1 MSRSTR
7 TRRATIALA
16 IWSQACVVHRPMP
29 ADGSFQPGSELSIR
43 SVVPLQLMRQTDT
56 LPPISVCCETAVEGR
71 FLRVVGDTLVLQ
83 RGSGVAVT
91 SNLTR
96 IPGHKEILT
105 VVRTAGTEVTVRQ
118 IDRGRTTALVLGITA
133 ALIGLVAL
141 AASQIEYGFPSG
153 GSTF

>member
-1 MSRSTR
+1 MSRSSR

-29 ADGSFQPGSELSIR
+29 ADGSLQPGSDLSIR
-43 SVVPLQLMRQTDT
+43 SVVPLQLTRQTDT

-71 FLRVVGDTLVLQ
+71 FMRVAGDTLVLQ
-83 RGSGVAVT
+83 RGSGVAVL
-91 SNLTR
+91 SNMTR
-96 IPGHKEILT
+96 IPGQHEILT

-118 IDRGRTTALVLGITA
+118 IDRARTTALVLGITA
-133 ALIGLVAL
+133 AIIGLLAL
-141 AASQIEYGFPSG
+141 GASQIQYGLPSG